1 MTDPT
6 SDPTLQTV
14 LDGLPGVAALT
25 PKRRADLSSA
35 IWVFSRALDR
45 QPSEIPAAI
54 DIVERL
60 GRGLNAARLGITGG
74 RLANVKSMVRRAMK
88 LTGHAEAARRL
99 DFPLAP
105 TWQALADV
113 VGDPRSRILLRRLF
127 RILQLKGIA
136 PAAVSPAAFEA
147 VRDYLRLSGV
157 NRPDATYRELVLE
170 WNRLQS
176 LLRPY
181 RT

>member
-1 MTDPT
+1 
-6 SDPTLQTV
+6 
-14 LDGLPGVAALT
+14 
-25 PKRRADLSSA
+25 
-35 IWVFSRALDR
+35 
-45 QPSEIPAAI
+45 
-54 DIVERL
+54 
-60 GRGLNAARLGITGG
+60 
-74 RLANVKSMVRRAMK
+74 MK

-105 TWQALADV
+105 IWQALADV
-113 VGDPRSRILLRRLF
+113 VGDPCSRILLRRLF

-136 PAAVSPAAFEA
+136 PAAVCPAAFET

-157 NRPDATYRELVLE
+157 DRPDAKYRELVLE